1 MDLRDE
7 FMPEK
12 QVHDHGRAIDWG
24 LTSGDYARYRPGY
37 PPSFFR
43 RITPL
48 GVGERGQRVLD
59 LGTGTGNMGRA
70 LAGLGCS
77 VIGVDI
83 AEPQIRE
90 ARRLAS
96 EEGLKA
102 EFLVRP
108 AEQTELPAGSF
119 DV

>member
-12 QVHDHGRAIDWG
+12 QIHDHGRAIDWG

-43 RITPL
+43 RITAL
-48 GVGERGQRVLD
+48 GVGEPGQRVLD
-59 LGTGTGNMGRA
+59 LGTGTGNMARA
-70 LAGLGCS
+70 LARLGCD

-83 AEPQIRE
+83 SELQIQE
-90 ARRLAS
+90 AGRLAA
-96 EEGLKA
+96 EEGL
-102 EFLVRP
+102 
-108 AEQTELPAGSF
+108 
-119 DV
+119 